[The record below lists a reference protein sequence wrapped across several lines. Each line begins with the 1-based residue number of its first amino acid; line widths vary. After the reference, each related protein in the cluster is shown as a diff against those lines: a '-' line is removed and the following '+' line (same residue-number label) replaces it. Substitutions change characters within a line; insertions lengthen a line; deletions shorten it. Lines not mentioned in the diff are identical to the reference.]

1 MSEQPRPQVAFL
13 GAGIMGLPM
22 AANLARAG
30 FAVRGWNRTAEK
42 AEPLAELGATV
53 AASPADAAAGA
64 EFVITMLTDADAV
77 SASMERDN
85 GALSAMASDGIW
97 VQMSTVGV
105 RGFQALAELAAG
117 HGVGFVDA
125 PVLGT
130 RKPAED
136 GKLRI
141 LASGPAD
148 LLERCRALWPPLG
161 TPLDGLGEAGNGSRL
176 KLAVNAWVLALND
189 ATAASIALTQRLGL
203 DGDLFLQAI
212 KGLPTDSPY
221 AHVKGAAML
230 AGEFAPSFTSASAA
244 KDAHLIAEAAAE
256 VGADTALIEAI
267 RTHLDAVVAAGHGE
281 EDMAAVFLAHQRT
294 G

>member
-1 MSEQPRPQVAFL
+1 MSEQHRSPVAFL
-13 GAGIMGLPM
+13 GAGIMGFPM

-30 FAVRGWNRTAEK
+30 FAVRVWNRTAEK
-42 AEPLAELGATV
+42 AAPLAEFGATV
-53 AASPADAAAGA
+53 AASPADAASGA
-64 EFVITMLTDADAV
+64 EFLITMLTDADAV
-77 SASMERDN
+77 SAAMEGDD
-85 GALSAMASDGIW
+85 GALSAVAPGATW

-105 RGFQALAELAAG
+105 RGFQLLAELAAA

-148 LLERCRALWPPLG
+148 LLERCRSLWPPLG
-161 TPLDGLGEAGNGSRL
+161 TPLDGLGEAGNGTRL
-176 KLAVNAWVLALND
+176 KLAVNEWVLALND
-189 ATAASIALTQRLGL
+189 ATAASITLTQRLGL
-203 DGDLFLQAI
+203 DGDLFLKAI

-230 AGEFAPSFTSASAA
+230 AGEYAPSFTAASAA

-267 RTHLDAVVAAGHGE
+267 RAHLDAVVATGHGA
-281 EDMAAVFLAHQRT
+281 EDMAAVFLAHQRS

>member
-1 MSEQPRPQVAFL
+1 MSEQHRSPVAFL
-13 GAGIMGLPM
+13 GAGIMGFPM

-30 FAVRGWNRTAEK
+30 FAVRVWNRTAEK
-42 AEPLAELGATV
+42 AAPLAEFGATV
-53 AASPADAAAGA
+53 AASPADAASGA

-77 SASMERDN
+77 SAAMEGDD
-85 GALSAMASDGIW
+85 GALSAVAPGATW

-105 RGFQALAELAAG
+105 RGFQLLAELAAA

-141 LASGPAD
+141 LASGPTD
-148 LLERCRALWPPLG
+148 LLERCRSLWPPLG
-161 TPLDGLGEAGNGSRL
+161 TPLDGLGEAGNGTRL
-176 KLAVNAWVLALND
+176 KLAVNEWVLALND
-189 ATAASIALTQRLGL
+189 ATAASITLTQRLGL
-203 DGDLFLQAI
+203 DGDLFLKAI

-230 AGEFAPSFTSASAA
+230 AGEYAPSFTAASAA

-267 RTHLDAVVAAGHGE
+267 RAHLDAVVATGHGA
-281 EDMAAVFLAHQRT
+281 EDMAAVFLAHQRS